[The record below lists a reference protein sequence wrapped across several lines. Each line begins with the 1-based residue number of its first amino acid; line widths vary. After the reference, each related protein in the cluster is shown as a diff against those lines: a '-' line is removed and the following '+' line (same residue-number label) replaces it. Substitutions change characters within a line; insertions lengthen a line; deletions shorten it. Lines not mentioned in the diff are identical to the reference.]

1 MKEYLQ
7 IKFIGVGQVD
17 TEGSLT
23 EEAFLKAPD
32 RTALALAVASFPAV
46 LAVDITFA
54 EEPSAVASCR
64 VDPKGIAFVV
74 EGTTF
79 AAGDTEAFVVK
90 GTSPSMAVGIAP
102 STAEDIAP
110 FEAGGIAPS
119 EAGGIAPFA
128 AEDILAVADI
138 APFEADII
146 LAVVDIIQAALQGRL
161 DPFLEDKR
169 LH

>member
-1 MKEYLQ
+1 MKAYLQ

-17 TEGSLT
+17 TEGSLA

-74 EGTTF
+74 EGITF

-90 GTSPSMAVGIAP
+90 GTSPSMAVSIAP
-102 STAEDIAP
+102 STAED
-110 FEAGGIAPS
+110 IAPS

-138 APFEADII
+138 APFVAEDI
-146 LAVVDIIQAALQGRL
+146 LAVVDIIPAALQGRL